1 MTKFFLLLLI
11 PATTYLMRCSRAANY
26 KIIEKR
32 TFETVT
38 STPFVPPANETIF
51 EITTDFG
58 TMKCRLFNETP
69 LHRDNFIKL
78 IEAKYFDSLLFHR
91 VIKNFVIQGGDPDSR
106 NAKQG
111 VLLGDGGPGYTVPA
125 EFMPQKY
132 FHKKGALAAA
142 RDGDDVNPKKE
153 SSGSQFY
160 IVQGKIHDDA
170 SLAKNE
176 KRINRPLIQKLSDSI
191 LALPNYKS
199 LKNSME
205 RLKSAQ
211 NKADSLSYFQ
221 KKIDSV
227 TEPIYLKSD
236 RYKISESQHITYKH
250 VGGTPHLDSHYTV
263 FGEVYE
269 GLDVLDKIISSETD
283 KNDRPVKD
291 VRMKVR
297 IIRKSK

>member
-1 MTKFFLLLLI
+1 MTKFFLLLII
-11 PATTYLMRCSRAANY
+11 PATTYLMRCSRASNY
-26 KIIEKR
+26 KFIEKR

-38 STPFVPPANETIF
+38 STPFTPPENETLF
-51 EITTDFG
+51 EISTDFG
-58 TMKCRLFNETP
+58 IMKCRLFNETP

-78 IEAKYFDSLLFHR
+78 IQTNYFDSLLFHR
-91 VIKNFVIQGGDPDSR
+91 VIKNFVIQGGDPDSK

-111 VLLGDGGPGYTVPA
+111 VLLGDGGPGYTIPA

-170 SLAKNE
+170 SLLKNE

-191 LALPNYKS
+191 LSLPKYKN
-199 LKNSME
+199 LKASVE
-205 RLKSAQ
+205 RLKLAQ

-221 KKIDSV
+221 KKIDSL
-227 TEPIYLKSD
+227 TEPLYLKSD
-236 RYKISESQHITYKH
+236 RYKIPEAQRTLYKH
-250 VGGTPHLDSHYTV
+250 IGGTPHLDSHYTV

-269 GLDVLDKIISSETD
+269 GLDVLDKIIALETD
-283 KNDRPVKD
+283 KNDRPTKD

-297 IIRKSK
+297 ITKTPK